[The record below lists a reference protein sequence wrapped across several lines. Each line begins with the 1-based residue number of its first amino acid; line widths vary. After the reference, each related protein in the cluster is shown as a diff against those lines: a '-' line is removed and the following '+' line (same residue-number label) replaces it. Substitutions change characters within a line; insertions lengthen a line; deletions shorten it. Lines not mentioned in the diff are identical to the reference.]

1 MHNKYLALDFFEIK
15 FIVCVLNELSEE
27 LSQHVKER
35 ASVEGYDVK
44 GYNRY
49 LNQSSSSSLT
59 LTSVAANNTDFQ
71 HIKKPREKAELKKA
85 LIHFMELKSVGEY
98 RQRKFS

>member
-1 MHNKYLALDFFEIK
+1 MKRHNKYLALDFFKIK

-27 LSQHVKER
+27 LSQHVKE
-35 ASVEGYDVK
+35 SVLRVCVK
-44 GYNRY
+44 GHNRY

-71 HIKKPREKAELKKA
+71 HIKNPREKAELKK
-85 LIHFMELKSVGEY
+85 LHSFHGIKICGGI
-98 RQRKFS
+98 